1 MTISHPQL
9 VPEDSSDGWRTA
21 TLLVP
26 DNAPVPPP
34 RKKRK
39 RNQDLART
47 AYSMDDLNRAEP
59 LSMSTMSLVDMSHS
73 ESGLDLKSSSSSTLV
88 VSSIIET
95 PRGCSE
101 IKSEGTKI
109 KEENKENAFIQ
120 CKVIDEEKE
129 DSEDVVAD
137 DLPEEIIPIENETM
151 YSSRTILHS
160 NLGYIDKLSAISEV
174 STVSTESGFDDRLD
188 ICKSSELSGS
198 VTSSDSAPRDSG
210 LNILAHIPN
219 INSASDNQS
228 NDNKETRER
237 TAISKSEWLQN
248 ILKQDPEP
256 FFLARETKKDILPES
271 DTQNKT
277 EVFTTPPESLP
288 IEHLNL
294 ANQKTIEL
302 ETGKVD
308 GDIIPTTS
316 PVTSNIPFKL
326 DTNPTVNCVED
337 INHSV
342 LYELIQANKTFPNQ
356 VVDLNPIAHKE
367 ESIFLKD
374 TKTNIIYKSLSSDK
388 LSEVNDDD
396 FLIPD
401 GDVILQLDASSSS
414 PNEELTKSAPAK
426 EGNSTS
432 DSTNLVNN
440 SESKSHLTD
449 YFFQAPRLVH
459 SDDGLNS
466 IPTGN
471 DRSNPVS
478 SLDLHE
484 TAQSEGCKSSL
495 KDDRL
500 PNERASVLVNNEV
513 VVNGIKPNLDG
524 LPVADKRTTVSDIKE
539 ADKPTPKEHLTKKDS
554 VSSSRRSSITDSLH
568 EFEISIYDMLK
579 ESKKNRDSSDEEESL
594 KTIKTESRK

>member
-1 MTISHPQL
+1 
-9 VPEDSSDGWRTA
+9 
-21 TLLVP
+21 
-26 DNAPVPPP
+26 
-34 RKKRK
+34 
-39 RNQDLART
+39 
-47 AYSMDDLNRAEP
+47 MDDLNRAEP

-95 PRGCSE
+95 PRGCLE
-101 IKSEGTKI
+101 IKPESAKSI
-109 KEENKENAFIQ
+109 EENKENEFLQ
-120 CKVIDEEKE
+120 SKVIYEEKE
-129 DSEDVVAD
+129 DNDDVVAD

-198 VTSSDSAPRDSG
+198 VTSSDSAPRDSE
-210 LNILAHIPN
+210 LNILAHIQK
-219 INSASDNQS
+219 INSASNNDS
-228 NDNKETRER
+228 NENKETRGK

-256 FFLARETKKDILPES
+256 FFLAKETKKDVLSES
-271 DTQNKT
+271 DCQNKT

-294 ANQKTIEL
+294 ANRET

-308 GDIIPTTS
+308 GDITPPPS
-316 PVTSNIPFKL
+316 PATSNTPFKP
-326 DTNPTVNCVED
+326 DTNPTVNCEKD
-337 INHSV
+337 TNHSV
-342 LYELIQANKTFPNQ
+342 LLELIQANKTFPNQ

-388 LSEVNDDD
+388 LSEVIDDD
-396 FLIPD
+396 FLLPD
-401 GDVILQLDASSSS
+401 GDVILQLDASSSR
-414 PNEELTKSAPAK
+414 PNEEVKKCVPVK
-426 EGNSTS
+426 EGNFTL

-449 YFFQAPRLVH
+449 YFFKAPRLVH

-471 DRSNPVS
+471 DKSNPVS
-478 SLDLHE
+478 SLDLNG
-484 TAQSEGCKSSL
+484 TVQSQGCKSSL
-495 KDDRL
+495 KDNQL
-500 PNERASVLVNNEV
+500 PNESASVIVNNEV
-513 VVNGIKPNLDG
+513 VVNDIKPDFDG
-524 LPVADKRTTVSDIKE
+524 LPVTDKRTTVSDIKE
-539 ADKPTPKEHLTKKDS
+539 ADKLSPKEQLTKKDS
-554 VSSSRRSSITDSLH
+554 LSSSRRSSITDSLH

-579 ESKKNRDSSDEEESL
+579 ESKKNRESSDEEESL
-594 KTIKTESRK
+594 KTIKTETRK

>member
-39 RNQDLART
+39 HNQDLART

-59 LSMSTMSLVDMSHS
+59 LSMSTMSLVDTSHS

-88 VSSIIET
+88 VSSMIET

-101 IKSEGTKI
+101 NSAEGAKI
-109 KEENKENAFIQ
+109 KEENKENAFLK
-120 CKVIDEEKE
+120 CKIIDEEKE
-129 DSEDVVAD
+129 DIYDVVAD

-198 VTSSDSAPRDSG
+198 VTSSDSVPRDSG
-210 LNILAHIPN
+210 LNILAHIQN
-219 INSASDNQS
+219 INSASNNQS
-228 NDNKETRER
+228 NENKETRGK
-237 TAISKSEWLQN
+237 TAAISKSEWLQN

-256 FFLARETKKDILPES
+256 FFLATETKKDVPSEL

-288 IEHLNL
+288 IEQLNL
-294 ANQKTIEL
+294 ANREP

-308 GDIIPTTS
+308 GDITPTPS
-316 PVTSNIPFKL
+316 PVTSNIPFKP
-326 DTNPTVNCVED
+326 DNNPTVNCEKD
-337 INHSV
+337 TNHSV
-342 LYELIQANKTFPNQ
+342 LLEFIQANKTFPNQ

-401 GDVILQLDASSSS
+401 SDVILQLDASSSNA
-414 PNEELTKSAPAK
+414 NEEVTKSAPVK
-426 EGNSTS
+426 EGNCTS

-471 DRSNPVS
+471 DKSNPVS
-478 SLDLHE
+478 TSDLHD
-484 TAQSEGCKSSL
+484 TAHGQGCKSGL
-495 KDDRL
+495 KDKQL
-500 PNERASVLVNNEV
+500 PNENASVIVNNEA
-513 VVNGIKPNLDG
+513 VVNGIKPDLDV
-524 LPVADKRTTVSDIKE
+524 LPVAVKRTTVCDIKE
-539 ADKPTPKEHLTKKDS
+539 DDKPSPKEHLTKKDS

-594 KTIKTESRK
+594 KMIKTETRK